1 MWSFWTVSHV
11 DFYVAAWSVL
21 ENSSERK
28 ERARRGWRLSSG
40 EEFVPSRDLNL

>member
-21 ENSSERK
+21 ENSSEGK
-28 ERARRGWRLSSG
+28 ERARRAGGGCLLGKSLFLL
-40 EEFVPSRDLNL
+40 EI